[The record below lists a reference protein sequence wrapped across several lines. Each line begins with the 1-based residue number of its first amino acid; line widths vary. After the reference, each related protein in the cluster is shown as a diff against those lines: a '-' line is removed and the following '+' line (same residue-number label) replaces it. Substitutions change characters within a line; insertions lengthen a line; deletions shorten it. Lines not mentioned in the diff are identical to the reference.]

1 MAITMSLKVV
11 CPSGSCN
18 PPPPP
23 VKSKFALQPQW
34 NLLLELAQLRRR
46 FGKYFK
52 NAVYESSCFVSGRI
66 TNMFRSIS
74 LVHRFANHFI
84 ELFSKEMNRNDV
96 FVYVT
101 QGFCVWFYKLI
112 IYFAN
117 DKWSSA
123 LHLDLI
129 RKRENV
135 IFFQIEICS
144 KLTTR
149 CFLWLWI

>member
-1 MAITMSLKVV
+1 MSLKVV

-101 QGFCVWFYKLI
+101 QGFCV
-112 IYFAN
+112 
-117 DKWSSA
+117 
-123 LHLDLI
+123 
-129 RKRENV
+129 
-135 IFFQIEICS
+135 
-144 KLTTR
+144 
-149 CFLWLWI
+149 

>member
-11 CPSGSCN
+11 CPSGSWT
-18 PPPPP
+18 PP
-23 VKSKFALQPQW
+23 VKSKFALEPQW

-52 NAVYESSCFVSGRI
+52 NVVYEISCFVFGRI

-74 LVHRFANHFI
+74 LVLRFANHFT
-84 ELFSKEMNRNDV
+84 ELFFRRKWVETTV
-96 FVYVT
+96 FYT
-101 QGFCVWFYKLI
+101 QHKVLEWFYKFI

-117 DKWSSA
+117 DKWSPV

-129 RKRENV
+129 CRRENV